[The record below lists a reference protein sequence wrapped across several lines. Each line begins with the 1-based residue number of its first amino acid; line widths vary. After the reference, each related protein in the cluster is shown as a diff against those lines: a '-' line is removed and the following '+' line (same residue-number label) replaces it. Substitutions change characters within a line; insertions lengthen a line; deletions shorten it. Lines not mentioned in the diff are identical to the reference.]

1 MIKRSTLIEEHD
13 ALTARQVPKGFPC
26 NDSVVHRK
34 HLLQGKW
41 RRFTTAPCRRREE
54 EGDCSCCCI
63 GFDSVNQEGVPLVLE
78 WTQEAVAQDDFEGAI
93 QIRSEIKAGRLRMV
107 ALVYLLPISSA
118 TDLVMP
124 YQFSPTNTACT
135 RR

>member
-26 NDSVVHRK
+26 NHSVVHRK

-41 RRFTTAPCRRREE
+41 RRFATAPCRRREEE

-63 GFDSVNQEGVPLVLE
+63 GFDSVNQEGVPLV
-78 WTQEAVAQDDFEGAI
+78 QEAVAQDDFEGAI

-107 ALVYLLPISSA
+107 RL
-118 TDLVMP
+118 
-124 YQFSPTNTACT
+124 CT
-135 RR
+135 CCPSQVLRI